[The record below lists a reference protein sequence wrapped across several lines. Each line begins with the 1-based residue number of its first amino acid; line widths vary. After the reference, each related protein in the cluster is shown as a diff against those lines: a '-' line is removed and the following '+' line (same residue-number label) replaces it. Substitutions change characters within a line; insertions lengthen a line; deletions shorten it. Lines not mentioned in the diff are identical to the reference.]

1 VVSVPTEVSGLRIVV
16 HSGERVD
23 VVWTVPAVTPD
34 AAWQVGCHI
43 PGHWARGMQ
52 IPVRW
57 VGDAPA
63 S

>member
-1 VVSVPTEVSGLRIVV
+1 
-16 HSGERVD
+16 
-23 VVWTVPAVTPD
+23 
-34 AAWQVGCHI
+34 VGCHI

-57 VGDAPA
+57 VGGAQA